1 MEWIKG
7 TSKIQINYKKERSFV
22 ILEIIIILFNWV
34 QSSITFVK
42 ESFIFLEKFSSPII
56 DILEVDIDQRC
67 TQFCI
72 ILRQSCGMVC
82 PIVPFVPIKTILSPG
97 TLCSSLNEQSR
108 PTDY

>member
-1 MEWIKG
+1 MGWIKG
-7 TSKIQINYKKERSFV
+7 TLKIQINYKKERSFV

-72 ILRQSCGMVC
+72 ILRQSCGMVR

>member
-1 MEWIKG
+1 MGWIKG
-7 TSKIQINYKKERSFV
+7 TLKIQINYKKERSFV

-67 TQFCI
+67 TVLHHPPTKLWDGASYCSIRSHQNY
-72 ILRQSCGMVC
+72 
-82 PIVPFVPIKTILSPG
+82 PLSW
-97 TLCSSLNEQSR
+97 
-108 PTDY
+108 